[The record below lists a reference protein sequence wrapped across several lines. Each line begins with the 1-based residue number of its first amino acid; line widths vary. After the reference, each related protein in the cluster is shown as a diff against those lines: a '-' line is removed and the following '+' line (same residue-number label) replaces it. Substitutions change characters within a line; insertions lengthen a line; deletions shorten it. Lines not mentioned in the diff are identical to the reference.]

1 MLQKVSL
8 YITLLISFSRY
19 FMKDQ
24 VNFSNLLL
32 SVVRPSY
39 STFLLFD
46 LFLTR
51 TTGSTITKLGIGI
64 FMGRGF
70 KKKGKPFLKD
80 LDTI

>member
-39 STFLLFD
+39 SKFLLFD
-46 LFLTR
+46 PLDQL
-51 TTGSTITKLGIGI
+51 
-64 FMGRGF
+64 
-70 KKKGKPFLKD
+70 KPNLAWASLWDGGLKRRANP
-80 LDTI
+80 LI